1 MGIRLLIV
9 TQMKQILRRS
19 ISRKQAAGS
28 ALKVPKGH
36 FPIYVGEEE
45 KRFVVPVSYLNNPLF
60 QNFLDNVEEE
70 FGLDHQ
76 VGGLRVPCKEDEFLC
91 LISGQLSL

>member
-19 ISRKQAAGS
+19 ISRKQAGS
-28 ALKVPKGH
+28 VLKVPKGH

-60 QNFLDNVEEE
+60 QNFLDNIEEE